1 MKAIAKE
8 VHSSILNIINKR
20 TKAMQ
25 AGEPTGNDLLGIL
38 LESNFKEIQE
48 HGSKKFGMSFEEV
61 VEECK
66 LFYFAGQETTSTL
79 LVWTL
84 ILLAKHEDWQ
94 DRARAEITEIF
105 GDKKPDF
112 EGLNRLKI
120 VSSFFIQSN
129 IVIDNLT
136 SHAYELFI
144 TGYYDLSRGIKTISS
159 NSDAC

>member
-8 VHSSILNIINKR
+8 AHLSILNIINKR

-48 HGSKKFGMSFEEV
+48 HGNKKFGMSFEEV

-94 DRARAEITEIF
+94 DRARAEIMEIF

-112 EGLNRLKI
+112 EGLNRLKV
-120 VSSFFIQSN
+120 VSSFFIRSKRLM
-129 IVIDNLT
+129 IFLIKLSSSVIDNLT
-136 SHAYELFI
+136 SHAYQLFI
-144 TGYYDLSRGIKTISS
+144 TGYYDL
-159 NSDAC
+159 